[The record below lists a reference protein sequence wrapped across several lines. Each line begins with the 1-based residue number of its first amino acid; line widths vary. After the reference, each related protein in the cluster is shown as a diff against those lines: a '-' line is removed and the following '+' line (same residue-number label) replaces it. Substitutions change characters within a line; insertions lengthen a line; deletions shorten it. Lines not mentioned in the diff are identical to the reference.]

1 MKFFKEKNLFQVI
14 YEGKEGYVIIDK
26 TEITNIK
33 DHYGKYYLEKSNIIN
48 QFPDYLTDLDEC
60 KIIIAST
67 FPLGDL
73 PQFVIEDELENLV
86 NLCKELLIDKDLEL
100 AVEKLPT
107 QEGFFFGG
115 IEYDE
120 YYWHSLEET
129 LKMLK
134 PLIEEG
140 GNFYYQSS
148 W

>member
-33 DHYGKYYLEKSNIIN
+33 DHYGKYHLEKSNIIN

-73 PQFVIEDELENLV
+73 PQFIVEEDFNTLNDDIDILRNFDYPNLKYVCPMTHRIWFTENFNGWCDNV
-86 NLCKELLIDKDLEL
+86 NAISEMYLIPK
-100 AVEKLPT
+100 T
-107 QEGFFFGG
+107 QN
-115 IEYDE
+115 
-120 YYWHSLEET
+120 ET
-129 LKMLK
+129 IKT
-134 PLIEEG
+134 
-140 GNFYYQSS
+140 N
-148 W
+148 